1 MRKLFKRTLV
11 CLIAVMMIVSSLPIT
26 AISVQAATSSLSLQY
41 SGILINSTSAT
52 NRYSKNSSTNVAT
65 LTVVNDMQA
74 SNSDVGYAGFDISSF
89 SVGDDEIVE
98 AEYSFDELIE
108 NSGGEREDCGLTV
121 YYPTKNV
128 SDFLKNFNSSNCA
141 FSSSDFKTHTS
152 SSDSN
157 YDSTTFISTA
167 KSYYGLVELSS
178 YDSIIEQSK
187 NTTVTQTL
195 DIGPAIKA
203 AKEAGLSTAT
213 ICFMLSQAGG
223 QASTASSSTTHFSG
237 SSFWSDTK
245 VVLNN
250 LSVSATTKAASPDYY
265 KKQIDVSNASVK
277 VPSEVYADTASDNT
291 DFMKGVVCTSGW
303 TSNGV
308 TTLASNNNS
317 SLYFQFGMNGLSN
330 AVAIYTGDN
339 DIRFPVIAYNRGNGR
354 SNNTYIHYISLSSS
368 SFALGLDWYRCSGE
382 QNLTFANDPQAFSKE
397 TGNSHLTDNYFMT
410 SDSKQWRNYIKYT
423 GSGDTTN
430 YYEKLPTTFNF
441 CAQYGYN
448 PKQSNSGYYEND
460 KTITL
465 NHSMYVLNM
474 KPYKQIVDSLSTDYS
489 NINSLSWKY
498 TDESLINYYKA
509 VINIINFDI
518 SNYVSSISSESD
530 VQTAANAIKTVVN
543 NYNSAKN
550 NLNYKT
556 LNVTF
561 HRLNGEDE
569 TVNVIAGNSL
579 NSLPTNSPAKHIE
592 NTQTHYTYA
601 WDSSVTTSTI
611 PQANVT
617 YNEVA
622 TVSDCTI
629 QAGGT
634 CSVCGEQLLDFT
646 AYNTA
651 YTEAGNIIMN
661 KSNYTEAS
669 FTEYNKIVTEAVAKK
684 DTVTTQEELDNLTA
698 TIISAQSVLRK
709 STCTI
714 TVNFISDNSSTADE
728 TTSQD
733 VAYGTAQ
740 ELNLPDEEYVSV
752 KAIIVKTDDGKTQTK
767 LNVGSSKYTLYVT
780 KDVTVE
786 VYLTEKSSTTTEYS
800 KVTFLGK
807 NGNTVN
813 VMYVEKDTTLNTDDI
828 TAPEIPFYSFS
839 GWDKASVTGTGSDI
853 YVRAQ
858 YTYSTEATKCNV
870 HFVENGEIKWTKE
883 YSYDSYVYLDDADKT
898 KQYALASDKAGTKI
912 LTYLDGIEFY
922 APKTA
927 DIYVVEVESK
937 EAKIAITGNFKEELT
952 ENSVEKV
959 AASFNCKFYLPADC
973 TPIEWGA
980 EISSGTAK
988 KVVKG
993 EKISQG
999 NEYTIRMKVKKTLVT
1014 GGSVT
1019 SFTGKAYLIYK
1030 DSAGTTHTIY
1040 SDEVTQSLT

>member
-26 AISVQAATSSLSLQY
+26 ALARGGYNWFDVTQGVTMTGSS
-41 SGILINSTSAT
+41 SGKYGVLFRPHN
-52 NRYSKNSSTNVAT
+52 KNSDYDNYGYALATFQPKDSSGSDITISSDGTFNVQRGTNFSMYVNFGKYLYDSKCGGSSNTSTFISNMDKSSPSWHYGDSSSSSRNFSTYIDSSDYLGYWKAYVSDTYSESGGDSNAVQSGVSGTFANQKSSNNYASTTNLDAT
-65 LTVVNDMQA
+65 LSFST
-74 SNSDVGYAGFDISSF
+74 SSF
-89 SVGDDEIVE
+89 SGLNTCGVYTLRIKP
-98 AEYSFDELIE
+98 AFSFRNGTSIQVCTET
-108 NSGGEREDCGLTV
+108 SA
-121 YYPTKNV
+121 
-128 SDFLKNFNSSNCA
+128 NSSQVFTEVVFKVRVVDTYTFKDRNGSTLKTVQA
-141 FSSSDFKTHTS
+141 TSASEAYNSRPDNSAQTVSYNNNGTHTRTTYSWPTSPSSYVFTETS
-152 SSDSN
+152 SSTIETC
-157 YDSTTFISTA
+157 TTGTETS
-167 KSYYGLVELSS
+167 
-178 YDSIIEQSK
+178 
-187 NTTVTQTL
+187 TVT
-195 DIGPAIKA
+195 
-203 AKEAGLSTAT
+203 KEATCENTGLITYTKTCTICNGVQTRTETTSALTHDYVYTYKDASVHTKTCSRGDLTAT
-213 ICFMLSQAGG
+213 EEAHTI
-223 QASTASSSTTHFSG
+223 G
-237 SSFWSDTK
+237 SDGK
-245 VVLNN
+245 
-250 LSVSATTKAASPDYY
+250 
-265 KKQIDVSNASVK
+265 
-277 VPSEVYADTASDNT
+277 
-291 DFMKGVVCTSGW
+291 CT
-303 TSNGV
+303 
-308 TTLASNNNS
+308 
-317 SLYFQFGMNGLSN
+317 Y
-330 AVAIYTGDN
+330 
-339 DIRFPVIAYNRGNGR
+339 
-354 SNNTYIHYISLSSS
+354 
-368 SFALGLDWYRCSGE
+368 C
-382 QNLTFANDPQAFSKE
+382 
-397 TGNSHLTDNYFMT
+397 
-410 SDSKQWRNYIKYT
+410 
-423 GSGDTTN
+423 
-430 YYEKLPTTFNF
+430 
-441 CAQYGYN
+441 
-448 PKQSNSGYYEND
+448 
-460 KTITL
+460 
-465 NHSMYVLNM
+465 
-474 KPYKQIVDSLSTDYS
+474 
-489 NINSLSWKY
+489 
-498 TDESLINYYKA
+498 
-509 VINIINFDI
+509 
-518 SNYVSSISSESD
+518 
-530 VQTAANAIKTVVN
+530 
-543 NYNSAKN
+543 
-550 NLNYKT
+550 KT
-556 LNVTF
+556 L
-561 HRLNGEDE
+561 
-569 TVNVIAGNSL
+569 I
-579 NSLPTNSPAKHIE
+579 
-592 NTQTHYTYA
+592 
-601 WDSSVTTSTI
+601 
-611 PQANVT
+611 
-617 YNEVA
+617 
-622 TVSDCTI
+622 
-629 QAGGT
+629 
-634 CSVCGEQLLDFT
+634 LDFT

-651 YTEAGNIIMN
+651 YTEADDIIKN

-669 FTEYNKIVTEAVAKK
+669 FTEYNKIVTEAVKKK

-786 VYLTEKSSTTTEYS
+786 VYLTEKSSTTKEYS